1 MIITCPSCR
10 TSYQYDESR
19 FGEVDVKLVKCARC
33 SQVFEVRRPGEG
45 TDVASTQRMVPVPP
59 AAKADE
65 GDATRSR
72 GRAPEETTKQI
83 ELNRLA
89 TPAEEDLPQLAPLPR
104 DRRYSLAVILGA
116 DAGKVFRIEKPRVV
130 LGRGAGCDVQLTDS
144 EVSRRHALLEI
155 RGDEVTI
162 KDLGSTNGTYVEGVR
177 VTQATLE
184 SQQEFSL
191 GTTTLMLIITEVR
204 DSELG

>member
-1 MIITCPSCR
+1 MIITCPACQ

-19 FGEVDVKLVKCARC
+19 FGDAETKLVKCARC
-33 SQVFEVRRPGEG
+33 AHVFEVRRPAGNA
-45 TDVASTQRMVPVPP
+45 TPAFQQVVQAPSPSTAEP
-59 AAKADE
+59 A
-65 GDATRSR
+65 DATRTR
-72 GRAPEETTKQI
+72 GKTHEETTKQVD
-83 ELNRLA
+83 LRQLA
-89 TPAEEDLPQLAPLPR
+89 PRPDADLPQLAPLPR

-144 EVSRRHALLEI
+144 EVSRRHAMLEI

-162 KDLGSTNGTYVEGVR
+162 KDLGSTNGTYVDGVR
-177 VTQATLE
+177 VNEARLE

-191 GTTTLMLIITEVR
+191 GTSTLMLIVTEAR
-204 DSELG
+204 DSEVL

>member
-1 MIITCPSCR
+1 MIITCPACQ

-19 FGEVDVKLVKCARC
+19 FGAAEVKLVKCARC
-33 SQVFEVRRPGEG
+33 AHVFEVRRPSSTATSPQGAGPFPQFSADPGE
-45 TDVASTQRMVPVPP
+45 STR
-59 AAKADE
+59 
-65 GDATRSR
+65 TR
-72 GRAPEETTKQI
+72 GRVHEETTKEVDLRQLVP
-83 ELNRLA
+83 EA
-89 TPAEEDLPQLAPLPR
+89 DEGLPQLAPLPR

-144 EVSRRHALLEI
+144 EVSRRHAMLEI
-155 RGDEVTI
+155 RGDEVSI

-177 VTQATLE
+177 VNEARLE

-191 GTTTLMLIITEVR
+191 GTTTLMLIVTEVR
-204 DSELG
+204 DSEIP